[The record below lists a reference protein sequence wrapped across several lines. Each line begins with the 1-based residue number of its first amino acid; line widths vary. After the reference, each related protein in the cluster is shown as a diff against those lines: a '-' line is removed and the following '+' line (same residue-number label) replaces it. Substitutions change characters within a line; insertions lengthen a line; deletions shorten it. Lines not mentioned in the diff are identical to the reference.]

1 MFLQRMRP
9 EYEYTVKHTTV
20 NPVTGVC
27 ITSLISYSFSL
38 ERTIEQKRKIQ
49 TPVIMM
55 FLLKY
60 ADLFNL
66 F

>member
-1 MFLQRMRP
+1 MRP

-38 ERTIEQKRKIQ
+38 ERRIEEKISKSRKIK
-49 TPVIMM
+49 TRGLVEFILI
-55 FLLKY
+55 FIV
-60 ADLFNL
+60 
-66 F
+66 